1 MGLQTKPKRIM
12 ETTNVNL
19 WAMYSEIEHAIEIY
33 NMGFLT
39 RADFADY
46 CFAARDPYISRFK
59 NYVLYLRDRYF

>member
-1 MGLQTKPKRIM
+1 M

-19 WAMYSEIEHAIEIY
+19 WAMYSEIEHAIEVY

-39 RADFADY
+39 RADFANH

-59 NYVLYLRDRYF
+59 NYVLYLRDRDF